1 MIIESCNLI
10 GWETFGLLLEQKNFA
25 RDDVDTRKLYF
36 IRKFISVHSI
46 QKVNDKMFQREVH
59 TASLGHL
66 TAPFPKNQGL
76 YNSSSEILL

>member
-25 RDDVDTRKLYF
+25 RDDVDTRKQYF

-46 QKVNDKMFQREVH
+46 QKVNDKMFQREVLI
-59 TASLGHL
+59 ASLGHL
-66 TAPFPKNQGL
+66 TSFPKNQGL

>member
-10 GWETFGLLLEQKNFA
+10 GWETFGLLLEQNNFA
-25 RDDVDTRKLYF
+25 RDDVDTRKQYF

-46 QKVNDKMFQREVH
+46 QKANDKMFQREVH

-66 TAPFPKNQGL
+66 TTPFPKNQGL